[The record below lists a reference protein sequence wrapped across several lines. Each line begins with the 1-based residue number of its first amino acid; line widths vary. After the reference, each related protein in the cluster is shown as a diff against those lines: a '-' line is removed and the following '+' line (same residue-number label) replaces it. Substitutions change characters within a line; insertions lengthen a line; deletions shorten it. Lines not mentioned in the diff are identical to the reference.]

1 MILTKGNTISGIIPQ
16 NLESFIFV
24 PGIRTDLYRKAV
36 KTGCDI
42 VCLELE
48 DGIAPQDKT
57 SARDK
62 VIEFLGRN
70 TNEDNNPEQVIRVNQ
85 LIPQKE

>member
-1 MILTKGNTISGIIPQ
+1 M
-16 NLESFIFV
+16 
-24 PGIRTDLYRKAV
+24 YRKAV

-48 DGIAPQDKT
+48 DGIALQDKT

-70 TNEDNNPEQVIRVNQ
+70 TNEDNSPEQVIRVNPINTAEGMKDLLAFAELQ
-85 LIPQKE
+85 TSPNQHHVS